1 MSLGTHA
8 SCICVSVAI
17 LAQAEHLLRIL
28 CNAGLPPMESGMMQ
42 CDICGNGTPSHDW
55 KLPLYWKWVWYTHAG
70 GEWKCT
76 CKVCRW
82 HLWRDSYKL
91 EPHDNF
97 RFLLAVSAY
106 SSFFDPFQ
114 LPSTFPLPSTLQLP
128 SASFSFLWLPPASSA
143 SSASL
148 SFLQLPSADIFS
160 AFNFLK

>member
-1 MSLGTHA
+1 MCLLTSNTAKIPGKLRAAWRTESGELFFNIQLPSA
-8 SCICVSVAI
+8 SHRFPLPSVFFVHF
-17 LAQAEHLLRIL
+17 LQFLRLLRV
-28 CNAGLPPMESGMMQ
+28 
-42 CDICGNGTPSHDW
+42 PSV
-55 KLPLYWKWVWYTHAG
+55 L
-70 GEWKCT
+70 
-76 CKVCRW
+76 
-82 HLWRDSYKL
+82 
-91 EPHDNF
+91 F